1 MLSTDRY
8 YNNIINK
15 QNMKQRY
22 IQECTNCNNVVVGR
36 EKRGF
41 IRDALRGGPGTA
53 VEFIPVGG
61 KLIWKASKEIV
72 LRLLRTDMEKWGDE
86 LEKWI
91 YKDIQVE
98 YECPK
103 CGKTWTET
111 HPLSESDYKQMI
123 ADYITKVKELATLN
137 KSENKK
143 PDIGKRIMVM
153 NHQESI
159 GMNMKLQIPYN
170 ELEAVLMKKYDQ
182 QVKLGL
188 ANENTISITKK
199 VVIKDATVNV
209 SIDNIAGNDIILSYQ
224 AGFGIEWIIKGV
236 LIWFKDTIS
245 GFVDELEDNKLLLH
259 LDRIEQLNTILEKIE
274 IKAVNFD
281 ELNANV
287 AFIVK

>member
-1 MLSTDRY
+1 
-8 YNNIINK
+8 
-15 QNMKQRY
+15 MKQRY
-22 IQECTNCNNVVVGR
+22 IQECTNCGNVVVGR

-41 IRDALRGGPGTA
+41 IRDALHGGPGTA

-123 ADYITKVKELATLN
+123 ADYVSKVKDLATLN
-137 KSENKK
+137 KSETKK
-143 PDIGKRIMVM
+143 QNIGKSMMVM
-153 NHQESI
+153 NQQESI
-159 GMNMKLQIPYN
+159 GMNMNLQIPYK
-170 ELEAVLMKKYDQ
+170 ELEAFLMKRYDQ
-182 QVKLGL
+182 QVKLGFVDEKTL
-188 ANENTISITKK
+188 SVTKK
-199 VVIKDATVNV
+199 VVIKDAT
-209 SIDNIAGNDIILSYQ
+209 INISVDQVAENDISLSYQ
-224 AGFGIEWIIKGV
+224 AGFGIEWIIKGA
-236 LIWFKDTIS
+236 LMWFKETIS
-245 GFVDELEDNKLLLH
+245 GFIDELEDNKLLIH
-259 LDRIEQLNTILEKIE
+259 LDRIEQLNTMFEKIE

-281 ELNANV
+281 DLNANV
-287 AFIVK
+287 VFRVK

>member
-1 MLSTDRY
+1 MDY
-8 YNNIINK
+8 K
-15 QNMKQRY
+15 Y
-22 IQECTNCNNVVVGR
+22 IQDCTNCGNVVVGR

-41 IRDALRGGPGTA
+41 LRDALHGGPGTA

-123 ADYITKVKELATLN
+123 ADYVSKVKDLATLN
-137 KSENKK
+137 KPETKK
-143 PDIGKRIMVM
+143 QNIGKRMMVI

-159 GMNMKLQIPYN
+159 GMNMKLQIPYK
-170 ELEAVLMKKYDQ
+170 ELEAFLMKKYNQ
-182 QVKLGL
+182 QVKLGFVD
-188 ANENTISITKK
+188 EKTMSVTKK
-199 VVIKDATVNV
+199 VVIKDAT
-209 SIDNIAGNDIILSYQ
+209 INISVDQVAGNNISLSYQ
-224 AGFGIEWIIKGV
+224 AGFGIEWIIKGA
-236 LIWFKDTIS
+236 LMWFKETIKD
-245 GFVDELEDNKLLLH
+245 FVEELEDNKLLIH
-259 LDRIEQLNTILEKIE
+259 LDKINQIGGMLDKIE
-274 IKAVNFD
+274 ILDITFD
-281 ELNANV
+281 EVNANV
-287 AFIVK
+287 AFKVG

>member
-1 MLSTDRY
+1 
-8 YNNIINK
+8 
-15 QNMKQRY
+15 MKQRY
-22 IQECTNCNNVVVGR
+22 VQECTNCGNFVVGR

-41 IRDALRGGPGTA
+41 IRDALHGGPGTA

-123 ADYITKVKELATLN
+123 ADYVSKVKDLATLN
-137 KSENKK
+137 KSEAKK
-143 PDIGKRIMVM
+143 PTISKRVMVM

-159 GMNMKLQIPYN
+159 GMNMKLQITYD
-170 ELEAVLMKKYDQ
+170 ELEAFVLKKYDQ
-182 QVKLGL
+182 QVKLGFVD
-188 ANENTISITKK
+188 EKTISVTKK

-209 SIDNIAGNDIILSYQ
+209 SVDKIAGNDILLSYQ
-224 AGFGIEWIIKGV
+224 AGFGIEWIIKGA
-236 LIWFKDTIS
+236 LMWFKETIKD
-245 GFVDELEDNKLLLH
+245 FVEELEDNKLLIH
-259 LDRIEQLNTILEKIE
+259 LDKIDQIGGMLDKIE
-274 IKAVNFD
+274 ILDITFD
-281 ELNANV
+281 EVNANV
-287 AFIVK
+287 AFKV

>member
-1 MLSTDRY
+1 MG
-8 YNNIINK
+8 K
-15 QNMKQRY
+15 KY
-22 IQECTNCNNVVVGR
+22 IQECTNCGNVVVGR

-41 IRDALRGGPGTA
+41 IRDALHGGPGTA

-123 ADYITKVKELATLN
+123 ADYVSKVKDLATLN

-143 PDIGKRIMVM
+143 LDIDKRMIVM
-153 NHQESI
+153 KHQESI
-159 GMNMKLQIPYN
+159 GMNMKLQIPYK
-170 ELEAVLMKKYDQ
+170 ELEAFVMKKYNQ
-182 QVKLGL
+182 EVKLGFVD
-188 ANENTISITKK
+188 EKTMSVTKK
-199 VVIKDATVNV
+199 VVIKDAT
-209 SIDNIAGNDIILSYQ
+209 INISVGQVVGNDISLSYQ
-224 AGFGIEWIIKGV
+224 AGFGIEWIIKGA
-236 LIWFKDTIS
+236 LMWFKETIKD
-245 GFVDELEDNKLLLH
+245 FVEEQEDNKLLIH
-259 LDRIEQLNTILEKIE
+259 LDKIEQIQGMLAKIE
-274 IKAVNFD
+274 ILDITFD
-281 ELNANV
+281 EVNANV
-287 AFIVK
+287 AFEV

>member
-1 MLSTDRY
+1 MT
-8 YNNIINK
+8 K
-15 QNMKQRY
+15 KY
-22 IQECTNCNNVVVGR
+22 IQECTNCGNVVVGR
-36 EKRGF
+36 EKRGLV
-41 IRDALRGGPGTA
+41 RDALHGGPGTA

-123 ADYITKVKELATLN
+123 ADYITKVKDLATLN
-137 KSENKK
+137 KPENKK
-143 PDIGKRIMVM
+143 PDIDKRMMVK

-159 GMNMKLQIPYN
+159 GMNMKLQIPYK
-170 ELEAVLMKKYDQ
+170 ELEAFLLKKYDQ
-182 QVKLGL
+182 QVKLGF

-209 SIDNIAGNDIILSYQ
+209 SIEKITGNDIILSYQ
-224 AGFGIEWIIKGV
+224 AGFGIEWIIKGA
-236 LIWFKDTIS
+236 LMWFKESIS

-274 IKAVNFD
+274 IKAVHFD
-281 ELNANV
+281 DLNANV
-287 AFIVK
+287 AFVVK

>member
-1 MLSTDRY
+1 
-8 YNNIINK
+8 
-15 QNMKQRY
+15 MKQRY
-22 IQECTNCNNVVVGR
+22 IQECSNCGNVVVGR

-41 IRDALRGGPGTA
+41 IRDALHGGPGTA

-123 ADYITKVKELATLN
+123 ADYVSKVKDMASLN
-137 KSENKK
+137 KSGDKK
-143 PDIGKRIMVM
+143 PNIGKSMVVV

-159 GMNMKLQIPYN
+159 GMTMRLQLSYK
-170 ELEAVLMKKYDQ
+170 ELETFLMKKYNQ
-182 QVKLGL
+182 QVKLGFVD
-188 ANENTISITKK
+188 EKTMSITKK
-199 VVIKDATVNV
+199 VVIKDATVHISV
-209 SIDNIAGNDIILSYQ
+209 DQVAGNDISLSYQ
-224 AGFGIEWIIKGV
+224 AGFGIEWIIKGT
-236 LIWFKDTIS
+236 LMWFQETIKD
-245 GFVDELEDNKLLLH
+245 FVEELEENKLLIH
-259 LDRIEQLNTILEKIE
+259 LSKMDQIGGMMDRIEILD
-274 IKAVNFD
+274 VTFD
-281 ELNANV
+281 DANANV
-287 AFIVK
+287 AFKV

>member
-1 MLSTDRY
+1 
-8 YNNIINK
+8 
-15 QNMKQRY
+15 MKQKY
-22 IQECTNCNNVVVGR
+22 IQECSNCGNVVVGR

-41 IRDALRGGPGTA
+41 IRDALHGGPGTA

-123 ADYITKVKELATLN
+123 ADYVTKIKDLATLN

-143 PDIGKRIMVM
+143 PTISKRMMVM
-153 NHQESI
+153 NHQELI
-159 GMNMKLQIPYN
+159 GMNMNLQIPYK
-170 ELEAVLMKKYDQ
+170 ELKAFLMKKYNQ
-182 QVKLGL
+182 EVKLGFVD
-188 ANENTISITKK
+188 EKTISVTKK
-199 VVIKDATVNV
+199 VVIKDATINISVNQV
-209 SIDNIAGNDIILSYQ
+209 AGNDISLSYQ
-224 AGFGIEWIIKGV
+224 AGFGIEWIIKGA
-236 LIWFKDTIS
+236 LMWFKESIKD
-245 GFVDELEDNKLLLH
+245 FVEELDENKLLIH
-259 LDRIEQLNTILEKIE
+259 LDKIDQISSMLDKIE
-274 IKAVNFD
+274 ISDITFD
-281 ELNANV
+281 KVNANV
-287 AFIVK
+287 AFKV

>member
-1 MLSTDRY
+1 
-8 YNNIINK
+8 
-15 QNMKQRY
+15 MKQRY
-22 IQECTNCNNVVVGR
+22 IQECTNCGNVVVGS

-41 IRDALRGGPGTA
+41 IRDALHGGPGTA

-91 YKDIQVE
+91 YKNIQVE

-111 HPLSESDYKQMI
+111 HPLSESEYKQVL
-123 ADYITKVKELATLN
+123 ADYITKVTDLVSLKKTETKKLDNNKLN
-137 KSENKK
+137 A
-143 PDIGKRIMVM
+143 VM

-159 GMNMKLQIPYN
+159 GMNMSLQIPYK
-170 ELEAVLMKKYDQ
+170 ELEAFELKRYNQ
-182 QVKLGL
+182 QVKLGFVD
-188 ANENTISITKK
+188 EKTISITKN
-199 VVIKDATVNV
+199 VVIKDAIVNI
-209 SIDNIAGNDIILSYQ
+209 SIDQIAGNDISLSYQ

-236 LIWFKDTIS
+236 LMWFKETIS
-245 GFVDELEDNKLLLH
+245 GFVDELEENKLLIH
-259 LDRIEQLNTILEKIE
+259 LDRIEQLNNMLEKIE

-281 ELNANV
+281 DLNANI
-287 AFIVK
+287 AFRVK

>member
-1 MLSTDRY
+1 MEY
-8 YNNIINK
+8 K
-15 QNMKQRY
+15 Y
-22 IQECTNCNNVVVGR
+22 IQECSNCGNVVVGS

-41 IRDALRGGPGTA
+41 IRDALHGGPGTA

-91 YKDIQVE
+91 YKDIQIE

-123 ADYITKVKELATLN
+123 ADYVSKVKDLATLN
-137 KSENKK
+137 KSETKK
-143 PDIGKRIMVM
+143 PNISKRTMVM
-153 NHQESI
+153 NQQESI
-159 GMNMKLQIPYN
+159 GMNMNLQIPYK
-170 ELEAVLMKKYDQ
+170 ELEAFVMKKYNQ
-182 QVKLGL
+182 EVKLGFVD
-188 ANENTISITKK
+188 EKTISVTKK
-199 VVIKDATVNV
+199 VVIKDAT
-209 SIDNIAGNDIILSYQ
+209 INISVDQVAGNDISLSYQ
-224 AGFGIEWIIKGV
+224 AGFGIEWIIKGA
-236 LIWFKDTIS
+236 LMWFKESIS
-245 GFVDELEDNKLLLH
+245 SFIDELEDNKLLLH
-259 LDRIEQLNTILEKIE
+259 LDRIDQLNNILEKIE

-281 ELNANV
+281 DLNVNV

>member
-1 MLSTDRY
+1 
-8 YNNIINK
+8 
-15 QNMKQRY
+15 MKQRY
-22 IQECTNCNNVVVGR
+22 IQECTNCGNVVVGR
-36 EKRGF
+36 EKRGLV
-41 IRDALRGGPGTA
+41 RDALHGGPGTA

-123 ADYITKVKELATLN
+123 ADYITKVKDLATLN
-137 KSENKK
+137 KSESKK
-143 PDIGKRIMVM
+143 LDIGKRMMVT

-170 ELEAVLMKKYDQ
+170 ELETFVLKKYDQ
-182 QVKLGL
+182 QVKLGF

-209 SIDNIAGNDIILSYQ
+209 SIEKITGNDIILSYQ
-224 AGFGIEWIIKGV
+224 AGFGIEWIIKGA
-236 LIWFKDTIS
+236 LMWFKESIS

-274 IKAVNFD
+274 IKAINFD
-281 ELNANV
+281 DLNANV
-287 AFIVK
+287 AFVLKC

>member
-1 MLSTDRY
+1 
-8 YNNIINK
+8 
-15 QNMKQRY
+15 MKQKY
-22 IQECTNCNNVVVGR
+22 IQECTNCGNVVVGR

-41 IRDALRGGPGTA
+41 IRDALHGGPGTA

-111 HPLSESDYKQMI
+111 HPLSESDYKKMI
-123 ADYITKVKELATLN
+123 ADYVTKIKDLATLN

-143 PDIGKRIMVM
+143 PTISKRMMVM

-159 GMNMKLQIPYN
+159 GMNMRLQLSFK
-170 ELEAVLMKKYDQ
+170 ELEAFLMKKYDQ
-182 QVKLGL
+182 QVKLGFVD
-188 ANENTISITKK
+188 EKTISVTKK
-199 VVIKDATVNV
+199 VVIKDAT
-209 SIDNIAGNDIILSYQ
+209 INISVDQVAGNDISLSYQ
-224 AGFGIEWIIKGV
+224 AGFGIEWIIKGA
-236 LIWFKDTIS
+236 LMWFKESIKD
-245 GFVDELEDNKLLLH
+245 FVEELEDNKLLIH
-259 LDRIEQLNTILEKIE
+259 LDKIDQISSMLDKIE
-274 IKAVNFD
+274 ILDITFD
-281 ELNANV
+281 KVNANV
-287 AFIVK
+287 SFKV

>member
-1 MLSTDRY
+1 MDY
-8 YNNIINK
+8 K
-15 QNMKQRY
+15 Y
-22 IQECTNCNNVVVGR
+22 IQECKSCGNVVVGS

-41 IRDALRGGPGTA
+41 IRDALHGGPGAA

-98 YECPK
+98 YDCPK

-123 ADYITKVKELATLN
+123 ADYITKVKDLATLN
-137 KSENKK
+137 KSETKK
-143 PDIGKRIMVM
+143 TDTGKHIMVM
-153 NHQESI
+153 NHQELI

-170 ELEAVLMKKYDQ
+170 ELEAFLMKKYDQ
-182 QVKLGL
+182 QVKVEF

-199 VVIKDATVNV
+199 VVIKDATINV
-209 SIDNIAGNDIILSYQ
+209 SIDKIVGNDIILSYQ

-236 LIWFKDTIS
+236 LMWFKESIKD
-245 GFVDELEDNKLLLH
+245 FVEELEDNKLLIH
-259 LDRIEQLNTILEKIE
+259 LNKIDQIDGMLDKIE
-274 IKAVNFD
+274 ILDITFD
-281 ELNANV
+281 EANTNI
-287 AFIVK
+287 AFKV